1 MFIDKDRC
9 KRCLDCLPVCPMGAI
24 VLENKQVKIDDEEC
38 VECGVCQR
46 FGICKEDAI
55 CQVEK
60 IPYPRVV
67 RAAFSDP
74 LVTHANTGVGGRG
87 TEEMKTNDVTD
98 MFQVG
103 KIGFSIEIGR
113 PGLGAYLS
121 DMDKVSRKVTSIGGI
136 FAPDNPVYPLIFD
149 HRTGALKPEVLG
161 EKVMSAIAEFLLPEE
176 KALNA
181 VKELVAFLN
190 TDIDSVATM
199 SVICR
204 ADEQGDCRFIE
215 ELRQAGLEP
224 YPNGKVNIGLAG
236 I

>member
-1 MFIDKDRC
+1 
-9 KRCLDCLPVCPMGAI
+9 MGAI
-24 VLENKQVKIDDEEC
+24 VLENKRVTIDYESC
-38 VECGVCQR
+38 VECGVCRR
-46 FGICKEDAI
+46 FGICREDAI
-55 CQVEK
+55 RQVEE

-74 LVTHANTGVGGRG
+74 LETHANTGVGGRG

-98 MFQVG
+98 MFQAG

-113 PGLGAYLS
+113 PGLGAYLR
-121 DMDKVSRKVTSIGGI
+121 DMDKVSRKVTSLGGV
-136 FAPDNPVYPLIFD
+136 FAPDNPVYPLISD
-149 HRTGALKPEVLG
+149 HSTGALKPEVLG

-176 KALNA
+176 KALGA
-181 VKELVAFLN
+181 VKELASFLN
-190 TDIDSVATM
+190 AQLDSVATM

-204 ADEQGDCRFIE
+204 ADEQGDCRFLE
-215 ELRQAGLEP
+215 DVRQAGFKP